1 MSAQD
6 AVDASEHYE
15 VYKAD
20 DVPSLTTIV
29 IDTNPRAWAALGELL
44 PLSKAIANILIFVN
58 SHLAFSNSNQ
68 VAIIAAHTN
77 RAIWLYPTPPKPPTE
92 DVEMQDAGRRAD
104 TFLNSANK
112 YPQYAQIEHS
122 LLTSLRDLIGSTIAT
137 DLDETTTQ
145 ISGALTLALA
155 HISKTALSYTASQA
169 PSNPT
174 AGATVPTTTT
184 ATAVG
189 LAGFHA
195 RILVLS
201 VSDSAASQYIPTMNA
216 VFAAAMSR
224 IAIDTL
230 SLRGNAT
237 FLEQASFITRGTFI
251 RAAEPQGLLQYL
263 MFGFG
268 VGSAP
273 SNTYSADDNDAKA
286 ILGKPKA
293 AKKREG
299 DELKKPVAECLF
311 TPAADSV
318 DFRAACF
325 CHRNVVDTGFVCSI
339 CLSIF
344 CQPPE
349 GAECLTCGN
358 KLALG
363 DYKIL
368 TIPSGLNLES
378 STGLAPSPSAKRKR
392 KMDAVG
398 E

>member
-20 DVPSLTTIV
+20 DVPSLTTII
-29 IDTNPRAWAALGELL
+29 IDTNPRAWAALGEAL

-77 RAIWLYPTPPKPPTE
+77 RAIWLYPTPPKPPSE
-92 DVEMQDAGRRAD
+92 DVEMRDAGSKTD
-104 TFLNSANK
+104 GFLNSANK

-122 LLTSLRDLIGSTIAT
+122 LLTSLRGLIGSTIVP

-174 AGATVPTTTT
+174 TGTTAPGATT
-184 ATAVG
+184 ATTGG

-230 SLRGNAT
+230 ALRGNAT

-286 ILGKPKA
+286 LLGKPKA
-293 AKKREG
+293 TKKREG

-344 CQPPE
+344 CEPPPD
-349 GAECLTCGN
+349 AECLTCGN

-363 DYKIL
+363 DYNLIKI
-368 TIPSGLNLES
+368 PPGLNLEPGIV
-378 STGLAPSPSAKRKR
+378 GLAPSPSAKRKR
-392 KMDAVG
+392 TANG